1 MGALCWALAACG
13 GPREPWGQ
21 LGGERGARAPPRF
34 EQRVP
39 DRRPRLARVQTK
51 RKPPLRPGSAPL
63 RLRHPALREPVSGA
77 AHEPRAA
84 CARAG
89 PHCRGHLVAGLSASP
104 DPEQHPASS
113 ARPEPTPPPCSGPLI
128 TSNSRWTERATELG
142 IVSGIQEFGKQVRT
156 EFAFQQ
162 PLDIRVNMN
171 LSARKK
177 LRALPN
183 VFEKSSN
190 TTIKSS
196 DLPVG
201 LTKTKNRPS
210 PPHPLRSRRL
220 GWIPLTGCGW

>member
-104 DPEQHPASS
+104 DPEQHPALLW
-113 ARPEPTPPPCSGPLI
+113 AAHYIEFTLD
-128 TSNSRWTERATELG
+128 RAGYRTG
-142 IVSGIQEFGKQVRT
+142 YRIRDTRVRET
-156 EFAFQQ
+156 GT
-162 PLDIRVNMN
+162 DRIR
-171 LSARKK
+171 LSAASRYQGEYEFIREEEAESFAK
-177 LRALPN
+177 R
-183 VFEKSSN
+183 VREEFEHHDKE
-190 TTIKSS
+190 
-196 DLPVG
+196 
-201 LTKTKNRPS
+201 
-210 PPHPLRSRRL
+210 
-220 GWIPLTGCGW
+220 

>member
-63 RLRHPALREPVSGA
+63 RLREPVSGA

-104 DPEQHPASS
+104 DPEQHPARKL
-113 ARPEPTPPPCSGPLI
+113 RPPGAHTPALLWAAHYI
-128 TSNSRWTERATELG
+128 EFTLDRASYRIGYRIRDTR
-142 IVSGIQEFGKQVRT
+142 VRET
-156 EFAFQQ
+156 GT
-162 PLDIRVNMN
+162 DRIR
-171 LSARKK
+171 LSA
-177 LRALPN
+177 A
-183 VFEKSSN
+183 
-190 TTIKSS
+190 
-196 DLPVG
+196 
-201 LTKTKNRPS
+201 
-210 PPHPLRSRRL
+210 SRYQGEHEFIREEEAESFAKRV
-220 GWIPLTGCGW
+220 